1 MQFKLFVL
9 ADNTDVGG
17 NMGLYRDLIAKIR
30 GTKTIEQ
37 LERLGFKHGENLQV
51 MFGVV
56 IDWGHCFLITI
67 GDNVTIAPRCH
78 ILAHDASTKNQLG
91 YTRIAPVSIGNDV
104 FIGADSIVLPGVTI
118 GDRVIIGAG
127 SVVTKDLQSNG
138 VYAGNPAR
146 RLCSYEEYI
155 ERNRQAM
162 EKCPVYDDSYV
173 ITRITEEKRIEMQNA
188 LAGGEQGFIF

>member
-127 SVVTKDLQSNG
+127 SVVTKDL
-138 VYAGNPAR
+138 
-146 RLCSYEEYI
+146 
-155 ERNRQAM
+155 
-162 EKCPVYDDSYV
+162 
-173 ITRITEEKRIEMQNA
+173 
-188 LAGGEQGFIF
+188 

>member
-56 IDWGHCFLITI
+56 IDWGH
-67 GDNVTIAPRCH
+67 
-78 ILAHDASTKNQLG
+78 
-91 YTRIAPVSIGNDV
+91 
-104 FIGADSIVLPGVTI
+104 
-118 GDRVIIGAG
+118 
-127 SVVTKDLQSNG
+127 
-138 VYAGNPAR
+138 
-146 RLCSYEEYI
+146 
-155 ERNRQAM
+155 
-162 EKCPVYDDSYV
+162 
-173 ITRITEEKRIEMQNA
+173 
-188 LAGGEQGFIF
+188 